1 MSAPSPR
8 EVSAVIFDLDR
19 TLVDL
24 QSYTD
29 YAAALRDLTVLVGE
43 QQGADVP
50 EADWDAPTLSTMA
63 VLVSLSG
70 DSRWH
75 DASSAV
81 AAHERAAIAQSVA
94 MPGLESLEVALDGLP
109 RAVVTLLP
117 EDVAREV
124 LGHHGVDIEVIVG
137 RDPDIPAKPSGA
149 GLVVAAGRLGVPVSA
164 TVMIGDS
171 SWDHAAAVDAGAAFI
186 GVPVSASAFGPDV
199 PVAAGLIDAVA
210 AVAPVRR

>member
-1 MSAPSPR
+1 MSAPGPR

-29 YAAALRDLTVLVGE
+29 YAAALRDLTALVGE
-43 QQGADVP
+43 QPGADVP
-50 EADWDAPTLSTMA
+50 EADWDTPTLSTMA
-63 VLVSLSG
+63 ILVSLTG
-70 DSRWH
+70 DPRWH

-81 AAHERAAIAQSVA
+81 AAHERAAIGQSLA
-94 MPGLESLEVALDGLP
+94 MPGLESLEVALNGLP

-117 EDVAREV
+117 VDVAREV

-149 GLVVAAGRLGVPVSA
+149 GLVVAATRLGVPVST

-171 SWDHAAAVDAGAAFI
+171 SWDHAAAVDIGAAFI
-186 GVPVSASAFGPDV
+186 GVPVSTSAFGPDV
-199 PVAAGLIDAVA
+199 PVADSLLAAVA
-210 AVAPVRR
+210 AVRR

>member
-8 EVSAVIFDLDR
+8 EVRAVIFDLDR

-124 LGHHGVDIEVIVG
+124 LAHHGVDIEVIVG
-137 RDPDIPAKPSGA
+137 RDPHIPDKPSGA
-149 GLVVAAGRLGVPVSA
+149 GLAVAADRLGVPVSA

>member
-8 EVSAVIFDLDR
+8 EVRAVIFDLDR

-75 DASSAV
+75 D
-81 AAHERAAIAQSVA
+81 
-94 MPGLESLEVALDGLP
+94 
-109 RAVVTLLP
+109 
-117 EDVAREV
+117 
-124 LGHHGVDIEVIVG
+124 
-137 RDPDIPAKPSGA
+137 
-149 GLVVAAGRLGVPVSA
+149 
-164 TVMIGDS
+164 
-171 SWDHAAAVDAGAAFI
+171 
-186 GVPVSASAFGPDV
+186 
-199 PVAAGLIDAVA
+199 
-210 AVAPVRR
+210 

>member
-1 MSAPSPR
+1 MSAPGHR

-29 YAAALRDLTVLVGE
+29 YAAALRDLTALVGE
-43 QQGADVP
+43 QPGADVP
-50 EADWDAPTLSTMA
+50 EADWDTPTLSTMA
-63 VLVSLSG
+63 ILVSLTG
-70 DSRWH
+70 DPRWH

-81 AAHERAAIAQSVA
+81 AAHERAAIGQSLA
-94 MPGLESLEVALDGLP
+94 MPGLESLEVALNGLP

-117 EDVAREV
+117 VDVAREV

-149 GLVVAAGRLGVPVSA
+149 GLVVAATRLGVPVST

-171 SWDHAAAVDAGAAFI
+171 SWDHAAAVDIGAAFI
-186 GVPVSASAFGPDV
+186 GVPVSTSAFGPDV
-199 PVAAGLIDAVA
+199 PVADGLLAAVA
-210 AVAPVRR
+210 AARR